1 MTVLHVC
8 MVTRNKSISATTLHT
23 AMNIHMLCMMKGI
36 HLEVHFVED
45 KTTLPKLMK
54 SGERIFWMDYGTNLN
69 NEILSKVV
77 DPFDKG
83 VQILV
88 FPSVK
93 EGINWENFKKKT
105 RAGSSENSGQRGLEF
120 DTTVGRK
127 LADGLYEC
135 EKTEARVWVMDS
147 KPVDKKLRGGKE
159 TIKVPYDD
167 NESMFATLRNLGI
180 KIGVASE
187 AIVVCHF
194 VHECFGNILEA
205 AGVEL
210 TP

>member
-23 AMNIHMLCMMKGI
+23 AMNIHMLCMMKGM

-69 NEILSKVV
+69 NEILNKVV